1 MDSQISEFLAK
12 HGTAGKTYNFAFD
25 HSSSFEEIIY
35 GELDA
40 EESGEELELNW
51 LEYTDSPEDYTFD
64 LYREDGGVRI
74 WVEAVDGLIK
84 DRDMCNGIMYGLV
97 APAMPVIEVMES
109 TYAPADDSLTIKDV
123 KKVLLSLGLRR

>member
-40 EESGEELELNW
+40 EGSTSSRAKSCALLVQI
-51 LEYTDSPEDYTFD
+51 PEVHGT
-64 LYREDGGVRI
+64 I
-74 WVEAVDGLIK
+74 ISVEGMV
-84 DRDMCNGIMYGLV
+84 
-97 APAMPVIEVMES
+97 PETE
-109 TYAPADDSLTIKDV
+109 
-123 KKVLLSLGLRR
+123 